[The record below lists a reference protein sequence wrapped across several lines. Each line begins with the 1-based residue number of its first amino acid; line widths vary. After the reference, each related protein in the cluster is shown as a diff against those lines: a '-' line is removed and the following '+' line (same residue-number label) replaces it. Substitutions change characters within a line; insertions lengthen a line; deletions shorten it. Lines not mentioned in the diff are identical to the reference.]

1 MPYFGGLRMTLLSVK
16 VFDNNSTEL
25 NSTVSVSSDQSFYD
39 LIPLLGRLAREETQ
53 QGRTQGLIINDQLIV
68 FRTTINDLMLVS
80 TATINTS
87 FQRLELFLELL
98 DEYLSMHIPTPEA
111 MVSMKR
117 FQDLCNSIVK
127 AVDDSNIELKIAL
140 LGLDRSGKTT
150 FVNFL
155 KEDQPLAG
163 FESYQPTQLL
173 NIVRINISDLPQL
186 QFYDLGYAYQQQ
198 WWRFSNESDGYIFF
212 VDSSDSDRIKKSQE
226 LLQEIRNFWDRP
238 FVICANM
245 RDTSRIVNIRKYL
258 ARKFRI
264 SSRKIYETNTWT
276 GDGVLPLLEGLVKHE
291 MQGKKITVSMIPS
304 K

>member
-1 MPYFGGLRMTLLSVK
+1 MTLHSVK
-16 VFDNNSTEL
+16 VFDKNNAEL
-25 NSTVSVSSDQSFYD
+25 NSTVSVSVSNDQSFND

-53 QGRTQGLIINDQLIV
+53 QGQAQGLIINNQLIV
-68 FRTTINDLMLVS
+68 FRTTINDLILVS
-80 TATINTS
+80 NATINTS
-87 FQRLELFLELL
+87 FQSLELFLELL
-98 DEYLSMHIPTPEA
+98 DEYLRVHIPTYED
-111 MVSMKR
+111 MVSTKH
-117 FQDLCNSIVK
+117 FQDICNSIVK
-127 AVDDSNIELKIAL
+127 TVDDSNTELKIAL

-173 NIVRINISDLPQL
+173 NIIRIDISNLPQL

-198 WWRFSNESDGYIFF
+198 WWRFSSESDGYIFF
-212 VDSSDSDRIKKSQE
+212 VDSSDPDRIKKSQE

-238 FVICANM
+238 FVVAANM
-245 RDTSRIVNIRKYL
+245 RDTSGIVNIRKYL

-264 SSRKIYETNTWT
+264 SSRKIYETDTWT
-276 GDGVLPLLEGLVKHE
+276 GDGILPLLEGLVKHE
-291 MQGKKITVSMIPS
+291 IQGKKIAVSMVPS

>member
-25 NSTVSVSSDQSFYD
+25 NSTVSASSDQSFYD
-39 LIPLLGRLAREETQ
+39 LIPLLGRLARKESQ
-53 QGRTQGLIINDQLIV
+53 QRQAQGLIINDQLIV

-98 DEYLSMHIPTPEA
+98 DKYLSMHIPTLEA
-111 MVSMKR
+111 MVSTKR

-127 AVDDSNIELKIAL
+127 AVDDSNTELKIAL

-155 KEDQPLAG
+155 KEDQPLSG

-238 FVICANM
+238 FIVAANM

-264 SSRKIYETNTWT
+264 SSRKIYEINTWT
-276 GDGVLPLLEGLVKHE
+276 GDGILPLLEGLVKHE
-291 MQGKKITVSMIPS
+291 IEGKKMAVSMVLS
-304 K
+304 E